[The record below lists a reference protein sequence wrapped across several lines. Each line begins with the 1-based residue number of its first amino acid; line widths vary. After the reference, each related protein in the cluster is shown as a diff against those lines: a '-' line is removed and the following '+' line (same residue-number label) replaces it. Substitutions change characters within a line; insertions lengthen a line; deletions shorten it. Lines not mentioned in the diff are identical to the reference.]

1 MLSKTDFNFILQ
13 ELVPEFYCLPE
24 MFVNQNGFNFG
35 KQDDGVEVKDVVLP
49 LWAKNPEDFV
59 RVNRMVNI
67 YICHVCSEAKHVS
80 KLSQKIYIRQNSA
93 LKKKMQSVNF
103 E

>member
-1 MLSKTDFNFILQ
+1 MLCKTDLNFILQ

-49 LWAKNPEDFV
+49 PWAKNPEDFV

-67 YICHVCSEAKHVS
+67 YIYPCVCMSCV
-80 KLSQKIYIRQNSA
+80 
-93 LKKKMQSVNF
+93 
-103 E
+103 